1 MEKKDE
7 VASVDSGED
16 GEVVAGQPAKSSDTG
31 KDVEAEAAGLGE
43 RIRELEQRLEGV
55 QGRYAERVV
64 CDALKEA
71 YLEQGGRPSAAGTA
85 VLAMRAG
92 AGAGICVSEKGEL
105 CFERGDGEPWTD
117 ADGVRLTAESFVRG
131 WLSENSIFLGKEA
144 AGGSGA
150 RQSEGGERSAEE
162 ILRRIRRAKSAEE
175 VARLAGELG
184 LR

>member
-1 MEKKDE
+1 
-7 VASVDSGED
+7 
-16 GEVVAGQPAKSSDTG
+16 
-31 KDVEAEAAGLGE
+31 
-43 RIRELEQRLEGV
+43 
-55 QGRYAERVV
+55 
-64 CDALKEA
+64 
-71 YLEQGGRPSAAGTA
+71 
-85 VLAMRAG
+85 
-92 AGAGICVSEKGEL
+92 
-105 CFERGDGEPWTD
+105 
-117 ADGVRLTAESFVRG
+117 VRG

>member
-16 GEVVAGQPAKSSDTG
+16 GEVAAGEAAKSSD
-31 KDVEAEAAGLGE
+31 AEAAGLGE
-43 RIRELEQRLEGV
+43 RIRDLEARLEGV

-92 AGAGICVSEKGEL
+92 EGKGISVNEKGEL
-105 CFERGDGEPWTD
+105 CFARGDGEPWTD

-144 AGGSGA
+144 GGSGA
-150 RQSEGGERSAEE
+150 RQSESGERSAEE

-175 VARLAGELG
+175 LARIASELEMM
-184 LR
+184 